1 MPHLSS
7 RRWTRRSVLVLGAGS
22 AALMLGRTPA
32 SGLAV
37 TVGGF
42 SFAVPDTVRPVPADP
57 SLGQGWQWLG
67 RLDQPSAGPRAATVV
82 LARADIA
89 SIDPQEVIG
98 LLLASSTAGFL
109 PRLQLGA
116 RRVRSMPGGGDQ
128 TRIDLRYVAGRSL
141 PFHGTMLVA
150 TRPEPPAAAL
160 VMVGD
165 DDLTAGTIDEVL
177 DSARWL
183 S

>member
-1 MPHLSS
+1 MSNLSS
-7 RRWTRRSVLVLGAGS
+7 GRWTRRSLLALGAGS
-22 AALMLGRTPA
+22 AALLVGSTPA
-32 SGLAV
+32 RGLAV
-37 TVGGF
+37 TVGGL
-42 SFAVPDTVRPVPADP
+42 SFAVPESIRPVPADS

-67 RLDQPSAGPRAATVV
+67 RHDQPSVGRRAATVV

-89 SIDPQEVIG
+89 SIDPHEVVG
-98 LLLASSTAGFL
+98 LLLASSTAGFM
-109 PRLQLGA
+109 PGLQLGA
-116 RRVRSMPGGGDQ
+116 RRVRSMPVGGDQ
-128 TRIDLRYVAGRSL
+128 TRIDLRYIAGRAL

-160 VMVGD
+160 VLVGD
-165 DDLTAGTIDEVL
+165 DDLTAGIIDGVL